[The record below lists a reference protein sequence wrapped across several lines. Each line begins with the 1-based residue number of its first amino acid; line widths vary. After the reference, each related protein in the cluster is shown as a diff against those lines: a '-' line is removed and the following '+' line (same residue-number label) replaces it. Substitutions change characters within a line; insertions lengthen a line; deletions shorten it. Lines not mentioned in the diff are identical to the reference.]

1 MMVTNK
7 TPIQVFVELI
17 FKNLFW
23 YLVFSLIYFDTNP
36 LNWWLFENIWGR
48 VIVAFLEFSIIN
60 SIFKEEKNGKS

>member
-36 LNWWLFENIWGR
+36 LNWWIFENIWGR